1 MYRKQTIRSAFFIAA
16 AMTVASFSPQS
27 LEAQAF
33 SAQITGSPTWQKGTS
48 IVTWN
53 YSGTPPTQVTQ
64 YGVKVVAVSMA
75 GANTTYVLSQ
85 AVSFSAR
92 QATIAINFTYTQN
105 TALQIVL
112 EDTSGNKITAPY
124 SVTFKAPVIS
134 AAPPPVSAPVAGN
147 PALATAAC
155 SYVFGQGC
163 TGSYAQFGSYLVAP
177 GNVQAFPTQAAMQ
190 AYLINYVGT
199 TSGSKAD
206 IINRAAGSQACTNA
220 VNALSGAFTA
230 SPNNPQGNGLWNSY
244 TQLISMAPGVVKVKC
259 TVTATPVPTITPAQL
274 TTALTAAFSKLALQ
288 APTATQ
294 TSAMAKVTDPNAMEP
309 AVRTY
314 IATDPTL
321 RGQIAVNV
329 YRLVLGTALTPPAAT
344 QSQLLSAYGS
354 KWTAADD
361 LYAFLN
367 ANKATY
373 LPALA
378 AVPSSLSVK
387 SFLLVSGLGSKCL
400 AVQNG
405 STAPGTQLV
414 IWACNASAPEQQFTF
429 MGDSSI
435 RPFGNRYGTGL
446 CLDIL
451 DAARDGKT
459 MVSGDHPQIFACNG
473 QQNQKFSFA
482 NGVIQTSNGWLF
494 DLPGEDVGSWFA
506 GALNVQLYVRNGG
519 DNQRFVAGVALPAGK
534 SVSPI
539 APNVLMKILPTS
551 LALTS
556 LNGSATIVAQGGGNI
571 VAQGGGNIVAQGG
584 GNIVAQGGGNIV
596 AQGGG
601 NITSAGN
608 DGMVIVPIAA
618 GIVAQGGGN

>member
-1 MYRKQTIRSAFFIAA
+1 MYKQKTIGCAFIISA
-16 AMTVASFSPQS
+16 AMAVMSFSPQR

-33 SAQITGSPTWQKGTS
+33 SAQITGAPTWQKGTS
-48 IVTWN
+48 TVTWN

-85 AVSFSAR
+85 LIAFSGR
-92 QATIAINFTYTQN
+92 QASIATNFTYTQN

-112 EDTSGNKITAPY
+112 EDMSGNKITTPY

-134 AAPPPVSAPVAGN
+134 AVPPPVAVPVAGN
-147 PALATAAC
+147 PVLATAAC

-163 TGSYAQFGSYLVAP
+163 TGSYAQFGSYLIAA

-199 TSGSKAD
+199 TPGSKAD

-220 VNALSGAFTA
+220 ITALSGAFTA
-230 SPNNPQGNGLWNSY
+230 NPTNPQGNGLWNSY
-244 TQLISMAPGVVKVKC
+244 TQLASMAPSVVKARC
-259 TVTATPVPTITPAQL
+259 TVPATPFPAVTPAQL
-274 TTALTAAFSKLALQ
+274 TTALTAAFSKLAQ
-288 APTATQ
+288 QVPTAAQ
-294 TSAMAKVTDPNAMEP
+294 TSAMARVTDPSAMES
-309 AVRTY
+309 AVRSY
-314 IATDPTL
+314 IATDSTL
-321 RGQIAVNV
+321 RGQIVGNV
-329 YRLVLGTALTPPAAT
+329 YRQILGTALAPPAAT
-344 QSQLLSAYGS
+344 QSQLLSVYGS

-361 LYAFLN
+361 LYSLLN
-367 ANKATY
+367 ANKAIY
-373 LPALA
+373 FGA
-378 AVPSSLSVK
+378 ATGPSSLTVK

-435 RPFGNRYGTGL
+435 RPFGNKYGTSL

-494 DLPGEDVGSWFA
+494 DLPGGNVGSWFA

-519 DNQRFVAGVALPAGK
+519 DNQRFVAGVGLPAGN

-539 APNVLMKILPTS
+539 APSVLTTILPTGLPLIS
-551 LALTS
+551 V
-556 LNGSATIVAQGGGNI
+556 NGSASIVAQGGGNI

-584 GNIVAQGGGNIV
+584 GNIVAQGGGNIK
-596 AQGGG
+596 
-601 NITSAGN
+601 SAGN

>member
-1 MYRKQTIRSAFFIAA
+1 MYRNQTIRSAFLIAA
-16 AMTVASFSPQS
+16 AMTVAAISAKS

-33 SAQITGSPTWQKGTS
+33 SAQITGSPTWQKGMST
-48 IVTWN
+48 VTWS
-53 YSGTPPTQVTQ
+53 YSGIPPALVTQ

-75 GANTTYVLSQ
+75 GASTTYGLSP
-85 AVSFSAR
+85 ALAFNSRAANI
-92 QATIAINFTYTQN
+92 ATNFTYTQN

-112 EDTSGNKITAPY
+112 EDSNGRMITPPY

-134 AAPPPVSAPVAGN
+134 AAPPTGYAPVAGN

-155 SYVFGQGC
+155 SYVFGQSC

-177 GNVQAFPTQAAMQ
+177 GNAQAFPTQAAMQ

-199 TSGSKAD
+199 TPGSKAD
-206 IINRAAGSQACTNA
+206 IISRAAGSQACTNA
-220 VNALSGAFTA
+220 VTALTGAFTA
-230 SPNNPQGNGLWNSY
+230 NPNNQQGNGLWNSY
-244 TQLISMAPGVVKVKC
+244 TQLASMAPGVVKARC
-259 TVTATPVPTITPAQL
+259 TVATTPVPAGTPAQL
-274 TTALTAAFSKLALQ
+274 TAALTAAFSKLALQ
-288 APTATQ
+288 APAAAQTTAL
-294 TSAMAKVTDPNAMEP
+294 ARVTDPNAMES
-309 AVRTY
+309 AVRSY
-314 IATDPTL
+314 IATDTTL
-321 RGQIAVNV
+321 RGQIVGNV
-329 YRLVLGTALTPPAAT
+329 YRLVAGTALAPPAAT

-354 KWTAADD
+354 RWTAADD

-373 LPALA
+373 LGA
-378 AVPSSLSVK
+378 ATGPSTLTVK
-387 SFLLVSGLGSKCL
+387 SVLLVSGLGSKCL

-414 IWACNASAPEQQFTF
+414 IWPCNASAPEQQFTF

-435 RPFGNRYGTGL
+435 RPFGNRYGTSL

-482 NGVIQTSNGWLF
+482 NGVIQTTNGWLF
-494 DLPGEDVGSWFA
+494 DLPGGDIGSWFA
-506 GALNVQLYVRNGG
+506 GALNVQLHVRNGG
-519 DNQRFVAGVALPAGK
+519 DNQRFVAGVALPAGN

-539 APNVLMKILPTS
+539 APGLVTTILATN
-551 LALTS
+551 LQLTS
-556 LNGSATIVAQGGGNI
+556 FNGSASIVAQGGGNI

-584 GNIVAQGGGNIV
+584 GNIK
-596 AQGGG
+596 
-601 NITSAGN
+601 SAGN
-608 DGMVIVPIAA
+608 DGMVIVPIAS